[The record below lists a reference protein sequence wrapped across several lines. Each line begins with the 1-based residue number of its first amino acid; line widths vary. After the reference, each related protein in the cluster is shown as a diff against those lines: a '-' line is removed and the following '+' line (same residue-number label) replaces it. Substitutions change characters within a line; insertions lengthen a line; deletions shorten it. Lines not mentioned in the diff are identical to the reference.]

1 MPRRAQPTAAAS
13 TSATAALAPPP
24 PHPIAR
30 RLRRSWKFAA
40 VCQFLFVFDE
50 AFGMSGF
57 ETESLENDFA
67 GPESE
72 VIPDLMKRLLY
83 TLTLDRK
90 IELSNWQEHLRL
102 QYLARDPEGNPFG
115 TAEEP
120 RGWDRLSLDDKIT
133 CLHNL
138 CEWQLQD
145 PERFRKLV
153 KSEEDTTTWRVSP
166 IGWDAEDN
174 AYWLFDD
181 NRIWIQR
188 PAPPPPQPAAKA
200 RPPAKKGSKRARAE
214 AAAAKRAAAA
224 AKSTPSRSAA
234 KKAATATPASGSRSS
249 PRKRGRVSEVESD
262 SGSPTPSKRGRGDHG
277 KVLARQPPRRGTRT
291 SARFSRGGEFGSSSD
306 SELSDPPDDDQDA
319 KPEEAEAAQDGAE
332 EAEPAVAIEV
342 EDVRE
347 EGEDAKAGTK
357 AAAEV
362 DDGVA
367 DAAQA
372 DDPEADE
379 DGWIEFETIVITRA
393 DWLEFAARFAK
404 SKDLNERNLHS
415 FVNHDILPTVLAAF
429 DEQDRQRALEA
440 ALANRKRSS
449 RIALKESERE
459 ERERDRE
466 ARARMEEKMAR
477 LRQEDEEKRA
487 REEEEAKAQRS
498 REDRIRERE
507 ERIHAR
513 EREAEERA
521 IREEIERERR
531 ERDREERKRRREEIN
546 ANGGIPPPEE
556 ATATP
561 EPAQRGTPSLGDAAA
576 AAAEDDEEENWELN
590 CEVCGKAGINP
601 PDEGKEIVCCET
613 CGVWQHVRC
622 WNKFDRHVLGRKKN
636 RDWANVD
643 FYCTRC
649 RPPPA
654 GIPTPTPGMQFLK
667 RDKPSPSASSIGRYS
682 QDPET
687 PTRGPGPQPADAT
700 SNASPTRQRIKLVG
714 RSGPAAP
721 PIESKQGVQ
730 AAETGLLTSSGAAAG
745 SSIAAPSPV
754 PTPSGADTRIEPSRL
769 PSAQPLPDP
778 AAGAQTP
785 TEGKPIVAAP
795 TGASPAAA
803 PLSRTAPVAVVE
815 PKVTPSPSPVAAAE
829 SKVTPSPSQSPL
841 PAGGAMLPPATSAR
855 PPAPAAAGSASPGT
869 PSSNGRTSHPPD
881 AAASIPPRSPSFSGP
896 ATSPKYARPAQ
907 SAGSFPIRH
916 TPAKSPL
923 SRPYDSALV
932 PDSSGVGGGDRP
944 PPLPVGGTF
953 SLGPPRASSPT
964 PSRGAGSLSTPTK
977 PGLQS
982 GIQLG
987 SGGKLGSG
995 VPNSPFGSAASSPPA
1010 LPAMART
1017 AVNGAAPP
1025 PLNSPAAKGTVA
1037 GAVGSVPLF
1046 SPAVAPAPIDG
1057 SAPGT
1062 PTPAPGKQFGPS
1074 PPKNPFGS
1082 PFAKAPGPTTG
1093 AAAQAFKVLEDGERN
1108 PPPASAIGLG
1118 LPQPQP
1124 QASVDPDA
1132 KATAASATQLPDA
1145 TVAAAPSTEAPAVGS
1160 ETLSISTP
1168 AAVKASLEAAQ
1179 DDGRGAVQPESPRAP
1194 VATPRVDAS
1203 APSPAPPS
1211 Q

>member
-654 GIPTPTPGMQFLK
+654 GIPTPTPGMH
-667 RDKPSPSASSIGRYS
+667 
-682 QDPET
+682 
-687 PTRGPGPQPADAT
+687 
-700 SNASPTRQRIKLVG
+700 
-714 RSGPAAP
+714 
-721 PIESKQGVQ
+721 
-730 AAETGLLTSSGAAAG
+730 
-745 SSIAAPSPV
+745 PV

-932 PDSSGVGGGDRP
+932 PDSSG
-944 PPLPVGGTF
+944 
-953 SLGPPRASSPT
+953 
-964 PSRGAGSLSTPTK
+964 
-977 PGLQS
+977 
-982 GIQLG
+982 
-987 SGGKLGSG
+987 
-995 VPNSPFGSAASSPPA
+995 
-1010 LPAMART
+1010 
-1017 AVNGAAPP
+1017 
-1025 PLNSPAAKGTVA
+1025 
-1037 GAVGSVPLF
+1037 
-1046 SPAVAPAPIDG
+1046 
-1057 SAPGT
+1057 
-1062 PTPAPGKQFGPS
+1062 
-1074 PPKNPFGS
+1074 
-1082 PFAKAPGPTTG
+1082 
-1093 AAAQAFKVLEDGERN
+1093 AFKVLEDGERN